1 MTRLAAPGRDL
12 ALQGHYAGAVTRL
25 ASYVIDATTISALF
39 AVGAAVF
46 EYLVSNLFKSSFDI
60 ADYPV
65 VTSAVFLGW
74 SFVYF
79 AVPLAASG
87 RTFGSA
93 ILGLQV
99 VRADGSDLDP
109 RHAVIRT
116 LAFPLS
122 FLLFGFGFLL
132 ILVQTRAPGPPRPDR
147 RHRRRLRVGRPGRSA
162 ALPRQ
167 GPHYSRAMRAIASFS
182 RSM

>member
-1 MTRLAAPGRDL
+1 M
-12 ALQGHYAGAVTRL
+12 
-25 ASYVIDATTISALF
+25 
-39 AVGAAVF
+39 
-46 EYLVSNLFKSSFDI
+46 
-60 ADYPV
+60 
-65 VTSAVFLGW
+65 TSAVFLGW

-93 ILGLQV
+93 IVGLQV
-99 VRADGSDLDP
+99 VRADGSDLGP

-122 FLLFGFGFLL
+122 FLLFGLGFLL
-132 ILVQTRAPGPPRPDR
+132 ILVQPTPGAPRPDR
-147 RHRRRLRVGRPGRSA
+147 RLRRRLRVGRPGRSA
-162 ALPRQ
+162 AVPRQ

-182 RSM
+182 RST